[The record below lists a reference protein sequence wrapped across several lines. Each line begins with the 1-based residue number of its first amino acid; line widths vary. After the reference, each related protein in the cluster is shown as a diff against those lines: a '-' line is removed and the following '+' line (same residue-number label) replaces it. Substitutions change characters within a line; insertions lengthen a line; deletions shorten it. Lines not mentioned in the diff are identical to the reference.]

1 MKIFYDGEIYSIYNR
16 RPGGISNFFDHL
28 ISFVSQDYPC
38 LLSSRRPEYLPHP
51 TGRLL
56 NISRCKFESRLS
68 CLNSFV
74 SNQLFSLAST
84 CFRPDLIHCTFYNEP
99 RIYTSRI
106 PIIYTAYDMIAE
118 KWPED
123 LDPSGK
129 HVLLKKRCFDRAV
142 AIPCI
147 SSSTRN
153 DLLELYP
160 YLEPKVSVIYL
171 AGELKPVIVKDFQPC
186 STSKDAQFLLYVG
199 ARNSYKN
206 FTRLL
211 NAFAC
216 TVPQFPELLLK
227 VVGPPFDDGELELI
241 ALLHLESKVIIY
253 PDLDDSQLYQLYQ
266 YCTAFVYPSLY
277 EGFGLPLLEAMA
289 SKAPIIA
296 SNASS
301 IPEVVGSAAL
311 LFNPYS
317 TDSIREAIIKIVSSP
332 TLREDLRRRGILQS
346 KQFTWE
352 RTCLQYVDL
361 YRYVLDCSGTK

>member
-28 ISFVSQDYPC
+28 ISFVSQYYPC

-51 TGRLL
+51 TGPLL
-56 NISRCKFESRLS
+56 DISRSQFESRLS
-68 CLNSFV
+68 CLNNFI
-74 SNQLFSLAST
+74 SNQLFSLTST
-84 CFRPDLIHCTFYNEP
+84 QFRPDLIHCTFYNQP
-99 RIYTSRI
+99 RIYNKRI

-118 KWPED
+118 MWPDD

-129 HVLLKKRCFDRAV
+129 HVLAKKRCFENAV

-171 AGELKPVIVKDFQPC
+171 AGGLKPTTTIDFKLC
-186 STSKDAQFLLYVG
+186 ANLKDAQYLLYVG

-206 FTRLL
+206 FTRFLH
-211 NAFAC
+211 AFARV
-216 TVPQFPELLLK
+216 VPLFPGLHLK
-227 VVGPPFDDGELELI
+227 VVGPPFNDGELELI
-241 ALLHLESKVIIY
+241 TRLYIGGKITIY
-253 PDLDDSQLYQLYQ
+253 PDLDDSQLYLLYQ
-266 YCTAFVYPSLY
+266 FCTSFVYPSLY

-289 SKAPIIA
+289 SNAPVIA
-296 SNASS
+296 SNTSS

-311 LFNPYS
+311 LFNPHS
-317 TDSIREAIIKIVSSP
+317 TDSIRDAIVQIVSSS
-332 TLREDLRRRGILQS
+332 TLREDLRRKGGLRS
-346 KQFTWE
+346 KQFTWD

-361 YRYVLDCSGTK
+361 YRSVLGLEGT

>member
-28 ISFVSQDYPC
+28 ISFVSQNYSC

-56 NISRCKFESRLS
+56 NISSCQFESRLS

-74 SNQLFSLAST
+74 SNQLFSFAST

-99 RIYTSRI
+99 RIYTNGV

-129 HVLLKKRCFDRAV
+129 HVLSKKRCFDRAV

-147 SSSTRN
+147 SASTRN

-171 AGELKPVIVKDFQPC
+171 AGELKPVIVKDFKPS
-186 STSKDAQFLLYVG
+186 STLKDVQFLLYVG

-206 FTRLL
+206 FTRFLH
-211 NAFAC
+211 AFARV
-216 TVPQFPELLLK
+216 VPQFPELLLK
-227 VVGPPFDDGELELI
+227 VVGPSFDDGELELI
-241 ALLHLESKVIIY
+241 SRLHLESKVIIY

-289 SKAPIIA
+289 SNAPVIA

-311 LFNPYS
+311 LFNPHS
-317 TDSIREAIIKIVSSP
+317 TDSIRDAIIQIVSSS
-332 TLREDLRRRGILQS
+332 TLREDLRRKGGLRS
-346 KQFTWE
+346 KQFTWD
-352 RTCLQYVDL
+352 RTCIQYVDL
-361 YRYVLDCSGTK
+361 YRSVLGLSCAK